1 MTKAELVS
9 AVALKTGFAKNDIAQ
24 IVDAAMVSI
33 QENMAEGENVYLR
46 GFGSFIVKTRKQKV
60 ARNILKKTSLI
71 VEEHQVPA
79 FKPSKE
85 FTNKLKK

>member
-9 AVALKTGFAKNDIAQ
+9 AVALKTGYAKNDIAR
-24 IVDAAMVSI
+24 IVDAAMSSVEES
-33 QENMAEGENVYLR
+33 MAEGENVYLR
-46 GFGSFIVKTRKQKV
+46 GFGSFTIKTRKQKV

-71 VEEHQVPA
+71 VPEHNVPT

-85 FTNKLKK
+85 FINKLK

>member
-33 QENMAEGENVYLR
+33 EENMAEGENVYLR

-71 VEEHQVPA
+71 VEEHDVPA

-85 FTNKLKK
+85 FINKLKK